1 MRFFLPALNCF
12 IPHGLHSFSI
22 VIGYR
27 QSICIGYGYGTTE
40 LLSVIF
46 AIVSS
51 SSFLLF
57 VRDLKKGI
65 CDLLFFLS

>member
-46 AIVSS
+46 LPL
-51 SSFLLF
+51 FPRLLTCYLF
-57 VRDLKKGI
+57 VI
-65 CDLLFFLS
+65 